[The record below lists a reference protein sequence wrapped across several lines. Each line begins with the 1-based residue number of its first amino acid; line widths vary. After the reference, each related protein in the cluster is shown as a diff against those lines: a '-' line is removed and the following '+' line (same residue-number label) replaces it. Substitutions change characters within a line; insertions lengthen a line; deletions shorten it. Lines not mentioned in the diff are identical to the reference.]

1 MNPFSPTP
9 LFKDRREN
17 CRGDNYGTNGAKGGW
32 EQEEEFV
39 WTLPPGIIA

>member
-9 LFKDRREN
+9 PFKDRREN
-17 CRGDNYGTNGAKGGW
+17 YNYGTNGAKGGW
-32 EQEEEFV
+32 EREEEFVV